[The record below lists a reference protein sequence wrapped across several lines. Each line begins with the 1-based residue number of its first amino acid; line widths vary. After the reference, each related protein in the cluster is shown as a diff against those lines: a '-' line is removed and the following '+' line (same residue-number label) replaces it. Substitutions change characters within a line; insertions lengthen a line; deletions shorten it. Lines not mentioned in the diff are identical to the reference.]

1 MALFTFTTVA
11 VLFGALVAHHCYV
24 DNIAVESE
32 PYEYKGNDK
41 ESLAVIYYSRAGS
54 SQAVAR
60 TIAKQLNVP
69 LYQIKT
75 TSSKQYALNM
85 SGMFQAAT
93 DKSHPEIEFPE
104 EDVNKA
110 KKLIVVSPTWMF
122 QPAPPVWSFV
132 ESGAVKDKDV
142 TMVTLGTTGTWQY
155 DDNFFKSIG
164 EQHGGRL
171 QNHIHF
177 ARGPHAWPIPIET
190 TLEEVQK
197 KIAGVAF

>member
-1 MALFTFTTVA
+1 MALFTFTAVA
-11 VLFGALVAHHCYV
+11 VLLGALGAHRCYV
-24 DNIAVESE
+24 DNIAVKSE
-32 PYEYKGNDK
+32 PYEYKGNNTA
-41 ESLAVIYYSRAGS
+41 SLAVIYYSRAGS

-75 TSSKQYALNM
+75 TSSKKYALNM
-85 SGMFQAAT
+85 AGVYEAVT
-93 DKSHPEIEFPE
+93 DKRHPEIEFPE

-142 TMVTLGTTGTWQY
+142 TMITLGTSGTWQF
-155 DDNFFKSIG
+155 DDTFFKSIG

-177 ARGPHAWPIPIET
+177 ARGPHAWPTPIET

-197 KIAGVAF
+197 KIAEVTL